1 MRGSR
6 GLYVVVAALAAL
18 LVGADAAAAARP
30 VPSLEPAKTAK
41 EWRRLVAQPP
51 MRALSTAECL
61 PARVVFYAP
70 TDWLRLATKLAATPA
85 ACTDYYVTV
94 PPLAADK
101 TQFRGDQ
108 AWRIDALGASFH
120 AVAEVNMTGW
130 GGWVSANASTWYA
143 AGVEARRRLAAA
155 GYGDRWALNELSTA
169 VRRGDGT
176 ARADAREF
184 LRGLYDGP
192 GEPAK
197 GIVFVTG
204 MSQATTNLS
213 IYQQNLQGWL
223 LDTPF
228 WEDMARYVRD
238 WSQEQYG
245 DARNIL
251 VPGAPLEARVD
262 SLVDYLDHQLV
273 LGRVG
278 PAEAA
283 AARAFLETASSPVAN
298 AAWQWVSGFGWT
310 DVDVDSMKHV
320 VSTQVYALRH
330 FRSGTSGG
338 SFGFAW
344 SPRNASG
351 ATEFTAQSGDVLVRL
366 AAAIADSAVDPLAA
380 CGVTWCAG
388 EIAGGWLNEGW
399 QTFRS
404 WYVPPP
410 DTVAPETTLTAAPA
424 GVVASGS
431 ATISFTSEPG
441 ATFECALDGAAY
453 AACTSPV
460 FYAELA
466 DGAHTV
472 SVRAID
478 TAGNVDASPALATW
492 SVDGSAPETFFTAV
506 PPSSTR
512 SRSAGFSFAATEPGT
527 FECSLN
533 WAAWS
538 ACTSPTGFSYM
549 PKGYHT
555 FRVRSRDV
563 AGNVDASPASTTW
576 RVY

>member
-6 GLYVVVAALAAL
+6 GLVVVAALAAL
-18 LVGADAAAAARP
+18 IAGVDSAAAARP
-30 VPSLEPAKTAK
+30 VPSLEPAKTAN
-41 EWRRLVAQPP
+41 EWRRLLAQPRT
-51 MRALSTAECL
+51 RALATTDCR

-101 TQFRGDQ
+101 TQFRVDQ
-108 AWRIDALGASFH
+108 AWRIDALGPSFH

-130 GGWVSANASTWYA
+130 AGWVTANASNWYA

-155 GYGDRWALNELSTA
+155 GYGDRWALNELSSA

-184 LRGLYDGP
+184 IRGLHDGQ
-192 GEPAK
+192 GAPAK

-213 IYQQNLQGWL
+213 VYQQNLQSWF
-223 LDTPF
+223 LDAPF

-238 WSQEQYG
+238 WGQEQYA

-251 VPGAPLEARVD
+251 VPGAPAEARRD
-262 SLVDYLDHQLV
+262 ALADYLDHELV
-273 LGRVG
+273 LGSVA
-278 PAEAA
+278 PAEAT
-283 AARAFLETASSPVAN
+283 AARAFLEAASSPVAN
-298 AAWQWVSGFGWT
+298 AAWQWASGFGWT
-310 DVDVDSMKHV
+310 DVDADSMKHV

-330 FRSGTSGG
+330 VRAAGATGGT
-338 SFGFAW
+338 FGFAW
-344 SPRNASG
+344 SPRNATG
-351 ATEFTAQSGDVLVRL
+351 ATDFTVQSGDVLVRL
-366 AAAIADSAVDPLAA
+366 AAAIADSAADPVAA
-380 CGVTWCAG
+380 CGGAWCAG
-388 EIAGGWLNEGW
+388 ELSGGWLNQGW
-399 QTFRS
+399 QAFRT

-410 DTVAPETTLTAAPA
+410 DTVAPETTVTSAPI
-424 GVVASGS
+424 GVVSSRAAS
-431 ATISFTSEPG
+431 ISFTSEAG
-441 ATFECALDGAAY
+441 ARFECALDAAAY

-460 FYAELA
+460 SYAALA

-478 TAGNVDASPALATW
+478 AAGNVDASPAVATW
-492 SVDGSAPETFFTAV
+492 SVDGTAPDTYFTAV

-512 SRSAGFSFAATEPGT
+512 SRSASLSFAATEQST

-533 WAAWS
+533 GAAWS
-538 ACTSPTGFSYM
+538 ACSSPVGLAYL
-549 PKGYHT
+549 PKAYHT
-555 FRVRSRDV
+555 FRVRSRDA
-563 AGNVDASPASTTW
+563 AGNVDPSPASTTW